1 MPQVGDTKT
10 VEKFVSKAELEN
22 EITLSQI
29 TNYVVEKAAV
39 FLGALV
45 KNVAV
50 SLGISMAQD
59 AFEAGVKA
67 RIDELERHLE
77 DVAQGNATGIY
88 VSQEVRY
95 SYIGGGTGWYRN
107 GPADIALYF

>member
-10 VEKFVSKAELEN
+10 VEKFVSKAELERD
-22 EITLSQI
+22 ITLSNI
-29 TNYVVEKAAV
+29 GGYVVEKAKVLLADALEGAGTA
-39 FLGALV
+39 LGL
-45 KNVAV
+45 
-50 SLGISMAQD
+50 SIAQD
-59 AFEAGVKA
+59 VYEAGLEERKS
-67 RIDELERHLE
+67 ELERHLE
-77 DVAQGNATGIY
+77 DVAQNNATGIY